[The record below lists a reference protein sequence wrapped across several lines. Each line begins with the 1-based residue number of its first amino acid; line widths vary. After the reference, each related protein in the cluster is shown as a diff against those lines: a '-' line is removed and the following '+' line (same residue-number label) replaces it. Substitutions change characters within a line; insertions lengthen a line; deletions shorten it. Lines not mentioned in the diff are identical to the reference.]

1 MVSEP
6 LIYSRRLASGL
17 RTQKRER
24 ETLTLE
30 KRSAKRGGLTFSSA
44 CSVSSAPRSRAA
56 STFVGNRG
64 KSDARVSTRGV
75 TAVSFL
81 RDARTT
87 VRSGRDV
94 MHGVQYSRRP
104 IMSCA
109 DTHMP
114 GAGKIGNVCS
124 RSGDREDI
132 TDREGVADRADVP
145 DREIGKILPIGKV
158 LPIGQMFPIRRS
170 RRCCRSERYCRSAK

>member
-6 LIYSRRLASGL
+6 LIYSCRLASGL

-30 KRSAKRGGLTFSSA
+30 KRSVKRGGLTFSSA
-44 CSVSSAPRSRAA
+44 CSTSPAPRSRAA

-64 KSDARVSTRGV
+64 KSDARVSTQGV

-81 RDARTT
+81 RDACVT
-87 VRSGRDV
+87 VRSGSDI
-94 MHGVQYSRRP
+94 MHGVQYSRHP
-104 IMSCA
+104 VTSCA
-109 DTHMP
+109 DAHMP

-124 RSGDREDI
+124 RSRDREDI
-132 TDREGVADRADVP
+132 ADREGVADRADVP
-145 DREIGKILPIGKV
+145 DQEIGKMLPIRKILPIGK
-158 LPIGQMFPIRRS
+158 
-170 RRCCRSERYCRSAK
+170 